1 MVLYHA
7 VSSYQLLEVMLHR
20 MTFHEKEKAVLILP
34 DFITDKYPQ
43 YKRLQERGLFDEVYL
58 FPYLRIPHKDEK
70 QVMEDVNWY
79 YNHLI
84 PHNILEFSKIYV
96 AGAHFYFSLY
106 LLRHKQ
112 KFSFF
117 EDAAGMLSHAEKLY
131 QDLRK
136 IYPLHANIAKKYGLF
151 DGSNDFVEQI
161 ICLKKAQT
169 KELIDNKYQDF
180 SVEEILNQFSFFKRR
195 KIIRFF
201 VRKRLKEEADAIL
214 LTQSFVNLGIM
225 NQIEQKK
232 MYQKM
237 KEQLPLPNRLLI
249 KKHPDDDLVYTD
261 IFPEATV
268 IQAIFPAELLP
279 YVFHRKPD
287 TIYTFD
293 STGCE
298 NLEKS
303 FTIVRVEKDEYEKR
317 QNLDHCQLSVPAS
330 DSGTYEEDDA
340 QRKQGRFAYH
350 RHHPKAKRV
359 CATSEGNGSFS
370 ESFIW
375 TDHGIKQSVC
385 NRK

>member
-84 PHNILEFSKIYV
+84 PHNILEFSKIY
-96 AGAHFYFSLY
+96 
-106 LLRHKQ
+106 
-112 KFSFF
+112 
-117 EDAAGMLSHAEKLY
+117 
-131 QDLRK
+131 
-136 IYPLHANIAKKYGLF
+136 PLHANIAKKYGLF

-180 SVEEILNQFSFFKRR
+180 SVEEILNQLSFFKRR

-303 FTIVRVEKDEYEKR
+303 FTIVRVEKDGYEKR